1 MKKADRM
8 KRLGTETAF
17 AVGAQAAAWAEQG
30 NKVYP
35 FHLGDMNIKT
45 PENIRQAAT
54 EAMNS
59 GKTGYCPNAGIP
71 GLRKELARDVGKR
84 RGVGYSMGNVAVQ
97 PGGKP
102 VIGKFL
108 NVVLNPGEEALYPNP
123 GYPIYESMIEFL
135 GGVAKPYTYRETDS
149 GFALDTN
156 QLESQITGKTSVLV
170 YNNYQNPMG
179 AESSA
184 EEMRYLAELA
194 VEHDLW
200 VLSDEAYFEI
210 RYSGESKSIV
220 KYPGMKERTV
230 ILYTF
235 GKKFAMTGWRLGAA
249 VGPETVIADIAKIN
263 TNDESCTN
271 HFNQYAAIEA
281 LTGDQRG
288 PQRILQTLRERRDV
302 AVEKLNAIDGVVCH
316 QPETTFYLFPNV
328 TRAMERKGYES
339 LSEFQEAALHDTGV
353 SFCTRNHFGRP
364 LPGENQKYVRFAYS
378 GIDADQIAEG
388 ITALKEWIER

>member
-1 MKKADRM
+1 MQQAERM
-8 KRLGTETAF
+8 SRLGTETAF
-17 AVGAQAAAWAEQG
+17 AVGAQAAEWASKG

-35 FHLGDMNIKT
+35 FHLGDMNIIT
-45 PENIRQAAT
+45 PENIRNAT
-54 EAMNS
+54 IKAMND

-71 GLRKELARDVGKR
+71 ELRKTLAKDVGEA
-84 RGVGYSMGNVAVQ
+84 RGVEYSMENVAIQ

-135 GGVAKPYTYRETDS
+135 GGIAKPYSYIETDG
-149 GFALDTN
+149 GFELDMD
-156 QLESQITGKTSVLV
+156 QLESQITGKTTVLI

-179 AESSA
+179 AESSSD
-184 EEMRYLAELA
+184 EMKYLAELA
-194 VEHDLW
+194 VKHDLW

-210 RYSGESKSIV
+210 RYSAESESIV
-220 KYPGMKERTV
+220 KYPGMYERTV

-235 GKKFAMTGWRLGAA
+235 AKKFAMTGWRLGAA
-249 VGPETVIADIAKIN
+249 VGPEDIISSIAKIN

-281 LTGDQRG
+281 LTGDQSG
-288 PQRILQTLRERRDV
+288 PERILGILKERRDA
-302 AVEKLNAIDGVVCH
+302 AVEMLNDIDGIICH
-316 QPETTFYLFPNV
+316 KPETTFYLFPNA
-328 TRAMERKGYES
+328 TKAMEKMGFNT
-339 LSEFQEAALHDTGV
+339 LAEFQEAALKNTGV

-364 LPGENQKYVRFAYS
+364 LPGETQKYLRFAYS
-378 GIDADQIAEG
+378 GIDTEDIREG
-388 ITALKEWIER
+388 MAKFKEWIEG

>member
-1 MKKADRM
+1 MEFAQRM
-8 KRLGTETAF
+8 ARIGTETAF
-17 AVGAQAAAWAEQG
+17 AVGAQAGEWAAKG

-35 FHLGDMNIKT
+35 FHLGDMNIIT
-45 PENIRQAAT
+45 PKNIREAAT
-54 EAMNS
+54 RAMND

-71 GLRKELARDVGKR
+71 ELRKALANDVGSQ
-84 RGVGYSMGNVAVQ
+84 RGVEYSMENVAVQ

-135 GGVAKPYTYRETDS
+135 GGVAKPYSYVETED
-149 GFALDTN
+149 GFDLDME
-156 QLESQITGKTSVLV
+156 QLESQITDKTTVLV

-179 AESSA
+179 AESS
-184 EEMRYLAELA
+184 EKEMKHLADLA
-194 VEHDLW
+194 VKHDLW

-210 RYSGESKSIV
+210 RYSGESQSIA
-220 KYPGMKERTV
+220 KFPGMKERTV

-249 VGPETVIADIAKIN
+249 IGPEEVIAAIAKVN

-281 LTGDQRG
+281 LTGDQSGSRE
-288 PQRILQTLRERRDV
+288 ILATLKERRDV
-302 AVEKLNAIDGVVCH
+302 AVELLNDIDGIYCH
-316 QPETTFYLFPNV
+316 KPETTFYLFPNV
-328 TRAMERKGYES
+328 TEAMKEKGFES
-339 LSEFQEAALHDTGV
+339 LSDFQDAGLYNTGV
-353 SFCTRNHFGRP
+353 SYCTRNHFGRP
-364 LPGENQKYVRFAYS
+364 LPGERNKYLRFAYS
-378 GIDADQIAEG
+378 GIDVEDIREG
-388 ITALKEWIER
+388 LGKFKEWIEG